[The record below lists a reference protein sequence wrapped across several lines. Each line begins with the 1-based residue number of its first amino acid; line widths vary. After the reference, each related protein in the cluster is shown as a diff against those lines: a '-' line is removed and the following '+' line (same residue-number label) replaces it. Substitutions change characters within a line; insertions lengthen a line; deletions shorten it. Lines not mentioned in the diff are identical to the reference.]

1 MQSLLDTLLVKAVCH
16 DRGLDVL
23 AVGKLEELAE
33 GIARAGQ
40 GALHADALEG
50 ERGQRN
56 GGALES
62 GSEGV
67 DAAVGVDDRDQ
78 AGRLLVVSSVLSNV
92 EIHTCCSQHWRYR
105 REGGASRA

>member
-1 MQSLLDTLLVKAVCH
+1 MQSLLDTLLVEAVCH

-33 GIARAGQ
+33 GVARAGQ
-40 GALHADALEG
+40 RSLHADTLEG
-50 ERGQRN
+50 ELGQGN

-67 DAAVGVDDRDQ
+67 DAAVGVDDGDQ
-78 AGRLLVVSSVLSNV
+78 AGGLLVVSSVLGS
-92 EIHTCCSQHWRYR
+92 
-105 REGGASRA
+105 GG